1 MCATDA
7 AGLRRPAPG
16 LTMTTWSWMT
26 AEGAGQAE
34 TGETP
39 QTREDFVL
47 QVCRASAIIRDC
59 PRLGYE

>member
-47 QVCRASAIIRDC
+47 QVCQGQRNHQRMPEIG
-59 PRLGYE
+59 L